1 MRLTGTRVAGA
12 TVAVALALPALVS
25 CTSDKPGHS
34 SSESCIAA
42 PATPTMKIALNTIH
56 ANVFNAGGKNGEAA
70 SIASQLTW
78 RGIHII
84 STGNDPKGGQPPK
97 HAEIRYGPNGKQI
110 ALTLAQ
116 QIKDATLEQDDRT
129 NPSVDLVIGTDFSL
143 VPVPP
148 PKPSR
153 VKVNVL
159 NAFVIPGSASELAST
174 LRKRGFQ
181 VVKTGNTKQFFP
193 DSAAVIR
200 YGLRGEPAARR
211 LALQFKHPKLEK
223 IHRSSATVDVI
234 IGSKWKDHVIVP
246 VAQATP
252 TPVKSTKA
260 KTSSCATTPAK
271 KAAAATSS

>member
-1 MRLTGTRVAGA
+1 M
-12 TVAVALALPALVS
+12 AVTLP
-25 CTSDKPGHS
+25 T
-34 SSESCIAA
+34 IAA
-42 PATPTMKIALNTIH
+42 CNSTNPGRAASASCLEAASTPTMKIALNSIH
-56 ANVFNAGGKNGEAA
+56 ANVWNAAGKTGQAA
-70 SIASQLTW
+70 SVASQLKW
-78 RGIHII
+78 RGVHII
-84 STGNDPKGGQPPK
+84 STGNDPKGGEPPK
-97 HAEIRYGPNGKQI
+97 RAEIRYGPNGKQI

-129 NPSVDLVIGTDFSL
+129 NPSVDVVIGTDFSL

-181 VVKTGNTKQFFP
+181 VVKTGNTKDFYP
-193 DSAAVIR
+193 DDSTVIR

-211 LALQFKHPKLEK
+211 LALQFKHPTMEKL
-223 IHRSSATVDVI
+223 HRSSAIVDVV

-246 VAQATP
+246 VAQATVPP
-252 TPVKSTKA
+252 TTPSKP
-260 KTSSCATTPAK
+260 KTSSCVTAATTGAG
-271 KAAAATSS
+271 ASASSS